1 MWQNRIQDEW
11 TKKMEELD
19 LVGKLFGDGFG
30 VIGATLAA
38 LAALAVVGLL
48 LRLLSGQRS
57 YPYAAQGELFT
68 AAERAFLSE
77 LVKATAGRA
86 EISGKVRVADVLRVE
101 KGFMS
106 QKQWWKAFT
115 KISSKHVD
123 FVLFEPGTARIIAA
137 IELDDRSHDKRKR
150 RKRDEFLDRAF
161 DAAGVPLLRFR
172 TARRYDR
179 ATIEAKLSPL
189 LGDTPGLAA

>member
-1 MWQNRIQDEW
+1 
-11 TKKMEELD
+11 MEELD
-19 LVGKLFGDGFG
+19 LVGSLFGDGFG

-38 LAALAVVGLL
+38 LAGLAVLGLL

-57 YPYAAQGELFT
+57 YPYAAQDELFT

-77 LVKATAGRA
+77 LVAAIAGRA

-101 KGFMS
+101 KRLMS
-106 QKQWWKAFT
+106 EKKWWKAFT

-161 DAAGVPLLRFR
+161 EAAGVPLLRFR
-172 TARRYDR
+172 TARRYPR
-179 ATIEAKLSPL
+179 ASIEAKLSPV
-189 LGDTPGLAA
+189 LGEKPGLAA